1 MSFGTF
7 IKQVEVNS
15 GGGIRIS
22 VYKQSFGPNGELIA
36 EQPHQI
42 MIGPF
47 ADFDFIIAQ
56 NNEHLQQMGY
66 PPIDPVELTLPLQLR
81 ATAHDHSAVK
91 ERMVIEAK
99 IVAEKK
105 AADEE
110 ATKQAEKERQAAIDA
125 QTAQFDEAVKQAV
138 ERHLST
144 TGPVPKER

>member
-22 VYKQSFGPNGELIA
+22 VTSRALDQMASLIA

-56 NNEHLQQMGY
+56 TMNISN
-66 PPIDPVELTLPLQLR
+66 R
-81 ATAHDHSAVK
+81 WATPNRSC
-91 ERMVIEAK
+91 
-99 IVAEKK
+99 
-105 AADEE
+105 
-110 ATKQAEKERQAAIDA
+110 
-125 QTAQFDEAVKQAV
+125 
-138 ERHLST
+138 
-144 TGPVPKER
+144 